1 MIKKKANSIPRIIIC
16 LSAIII
22 TSCNFNNKDN
32 YMIEKRFFGSVDM
45 DKEISLFTLKNK
57 NGMKVEISNYGA
69 AVVSIKVPDK
79 NGKIEDVVLGYD
91 SAYGYEKCKSFFGVI
106 VGRYGNRIGKGKF
119 TLEGKEYQLNI
130 NDGENHLH
138 GGVLGYN
145 KRVWN
150 AEPIQIESTQSLKL
164 SLVDNDGEQGYP
176 GTVNIAVTYSLN
188 DKNELII
195 DYSGTTDKTTILN
208 PTHHS
213 YFNLSGDFT
222 KTILDHQLMLNADSM
237 TPVDKGLITT
247 GELTKV
253 ENTPFDFRSL
263 TPIGKNINADD
274 QQIKYGLGYDHN
286 WVINNWDK
294 SVKKVGEL
302 YEPTSGRLMEV
313 FSDQPGIQFYSGN
326 FLDGSIRGKNG
337 VVYNY
342 RTGLCLE
349 AQHFPD
355 SPNKPE
361 FPSVT
366 LKAGEQY
373 KQKTIYK
380 FSTK

>member
-1 MIKKKANSIPRIIIC
+1 
-16 LSAIII
+16 
-22 TSCNFNNKDN
+22 
-32 YMIEKRFFGSVDM
+32 
-45 DKEISLFTLKNK
+45 
-57 NGMKVEISNYGA
+57 
-69 AVVSIKVPDK
+69 
-79 NGKIEDVVLGYD
+79 
-91 SAYGYEKCKSFFGVI
+91 
-106 VGRYGNRIGKGKF
+106 
-119 TLEGKEYQLNI
+119 
-130 NDGENHLH
+130 
-138 GGVLGYN
+138 
-145 KRVWN
+145 
-150 AEPIQIESTQSLKL
+150 
-164 SLVDNDGEQGYP
+164 
-176 GTVNIAVTYSLN
+176 YSLN

-195 DYSGTTDKTTILN
+195 DYSGTADKTTILN

-222 KTILDHQLMLNADSM
+222 KTILDHQLMLTADSM

-263 TPIGKNINADD
+263 TPIGKNIDADD

-294 SVKKVGEL
+294 SVKKAGEL
-302 YEPTSGRLMEV
+302 YEPTSGRLMEI

-355 SPNKPE
+355 SPNKPK

-366 LKAGEQY
+366 LKPGEQY